1 MLKRLCTG
9 EYIKAQP
16 GFVLRWLYSGVFL
29 IPYYYKLNTVS
40 YCFYEAVVL
49 GVQLFLDS
57 VISVYCVKE
66 AVNMLI
72 YYFRGLLISCC
83 VKEAVYR

>member
-29 IPYYYKLNTVS
+29 IPYYDKLNTVS

-49 GVQLFLDS
+49 GVLLFLNS
-57 VISVYCVKE
+57 VISVYGQH
-66 AVNMLI
+66 VNL
-72 YYFRGLLISCC
+72 FLQGSVNKFLC
-83 VKEAVYR
+83 